1 LIIKKQIIFIKK
13 VKMEKKLEIKLRNK
27 IRSILSENRELALGH
42 EEISALEKSLK
53 QNEYVWL
60 DDRTGDLTGE
70 KVTKKEYLKR
80 MLRRAVDDKKWDKV
94 QSAILFL
101 DTQL

>member
-1 LIIKKQIIFIKK
+1 
-13 VKMEKKLEIKLRNK
+13 MEKKLEIKLRNK

>member
-1 LIIKKQIIFIKK
+1 MNKI
-13 VKMEKKLEIKLRNK
+13 ELEYKLRNQ
-27 IRSILSENRELALGH
+27 IRSILRESVSENREIALGH
-42 EEISALEKSLK
+42 EEIDALEKTLK
-53 QNEYVWL
+53 PDEYVWL
-60 DDRTGDLTGE
+60 DDRTGNLTGE

-101 DTQL
+101 DINL

>member
-1 LIIKKQIIFIKK
+1 MNKI
-13 VKMEKKLEIKLRNK
+13 ELEYKLRNQ
-27 IRSILSENRELALGH
+27 IRSILRESVSENREIALGY
-42 EEISALEKSLK
+42 EEIDALEKTLK
-53 QNEYVWL
+53 PDEYVWL
-60 DDRTGDLTGE
+60 DDRTGNLTGE

-101 DTQL
+101 DTQI

>member
-1 LIIKKQIIFIKK
+1 
-13 VKMEKKLEIKLRNK
+13 MEKELEIKLRNK

>member
-1 LIIKKQIIFIKK
+1 MNSNQMNK
-13 VKMEKKLEIKLRNK
+13 VELEFKLRNQ
-27 IRSILSENRELALGH
+27 IRSILRESVSENREIALGY
-42 EEISALEKSLK
+42 EEIDALEKTLK
-53 QNEYVWL
+53 PDEYVWL

>member
-1 LIIKKQIIFIKK
+1 MNKI
-13 VKMEKKLEIKLRNK
+13 ELEYKLRNQ
-27 IRSILSENRELALGH
+27 IRSILRESVSENREIALGH
-42 EEISALEKSLK
+42 EEIDALEKTLK
-53 QNEYVWL
+53 PDEYVWL
-60 DDRTGDLTGE
+60 DDRTGNLTGE

-101 DTQL
+101 DTQI

>member
-1 LIIKKQIIFIKK
+1 MNK
-13 VKMEKKLEIKLRNK
+13 VELEFKLRNQ
-27 IRSILSENRELALGH
+27 IRSILRESVSENREIALGY
-42 EEISALEKSLK
+42 EEIDALEKTLK
-53 QNEYVWL
+53 PDEYVWL

>member
-1 LIIKKQIIFIKK
+1 MNKI
-13 VKMEKKLEIKLRNK
+13 ELEYKLRNQ
-27 IRSILSENRELALGH
+27 IRSILKESVSENREVAMGY
-42 EEISALEKSLK
+42 EEIDALEKTLK
-53 QNEYVWL
+53 PDEYVWL
-60 DDRTGDLTGE
+60 DDRTGNLTGE

-101 DTQL
+101 DINL